1 MNRPVYLRGIV
12 VLAGASVG
20 LAGLILLAEWRDVE
34 RLGIAALGLILMGY
48 GLIVLLMRKAGLI
61 GPRKAE
67 GR

>member
-1 MNRPVYLRGIV
+1 MSRPVYLTGIV

-34 RLGIAALGLILMGY
+34 RLGIAALGLILICY

>member
-1 MNRPVYLRGIV
+1 MSRPLYLMGMV
-12 VLAGASVG
+12 ALAGASVG
-20 LAGLILLAEWRDVE
+20 LAGLIVLAEWRGAE
-34 RLGIAALGLILMGY
+34 RVGIAALGLILVCY

>member
-1 MNRPVYLRGIV
+1 MSRPLYLMGMV
-12 VLAGASVG
+12 ALAGASVA
-20 LAGLILLAEWRDVE
+20 LAGLIVLAEWRGAE
-34 RLGIAALGLILMGY
+34 RVGIAALGLILVCY